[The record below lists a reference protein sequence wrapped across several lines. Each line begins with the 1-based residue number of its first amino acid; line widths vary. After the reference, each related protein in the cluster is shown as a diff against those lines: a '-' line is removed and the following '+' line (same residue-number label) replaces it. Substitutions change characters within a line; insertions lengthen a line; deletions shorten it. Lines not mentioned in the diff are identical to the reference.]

1 MGVEYYKGKAVPLFE
16 SMKFHKD
23 KSYGL
28 AATESGKGYSL
39 YELLENHIELRV
51 HLSVQKGTLLE
62 LEVVDDALGI
72 RSFDKDGNDTGFM
85 KLQI

>member
-16 SMKFHKD
+16 SMKCYKD

-28 AATESGKGYSL
+28 AATESGEGYYL

-51 HLSVQKGTLLE
+51 HLSVRKGTLLV
-62 LEVVDDALGI
+62 LEVVDDVLGI
-72 RSFDKDGNDTGFM
+72 RSFDKEGKDAGFK
-85 KLQI
+85 KLPI